1 MMVMTHELTTQQ
13 AREIARLRRRHRGA
27 EVLVHEKPW
36 GLIVEARRRN
46 RTLELQ
52 RFDWTGA
59 ARRDQPVLRAA

>member
-1 MMVMTHELTTQQ
+1 MLVMTHELTTQQ
-13 AREIARLRRRHRGA
+13 AREIAHLRRRHRGA

-36 GLIVEARRRN
+36 GVIVEARRRN

-59 ARRDQPVLRAA
+59 ALHDEPVLRAA